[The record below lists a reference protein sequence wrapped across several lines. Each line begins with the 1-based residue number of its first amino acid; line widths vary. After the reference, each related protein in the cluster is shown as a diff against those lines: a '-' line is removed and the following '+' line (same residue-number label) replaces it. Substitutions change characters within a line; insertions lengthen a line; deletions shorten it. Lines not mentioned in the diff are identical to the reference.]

1 MICDMPRG
9 AKPIP
14 GPLSR
19 AIGSIVRS
27 RMTRLDVSVPDIANL
42 LGLSDAQVN
51 RILRASRHIDVEQ
64 LFSICQFLKL
74 DIREVLN
81 EAVAELGVE
90 SSKVAPIRSIAKSP
104 AISPRAPKSVTA
116 ARLRS
121 TVDQL
126 VGPDS
131 ASTLLPALSAAGMSV
146 PSQTWTSFMT
156 GDVDIELDD
165 RALDVIAS
173 AIGVRP
179 SYFTTTDTDELA
191 RVEAEIELARVM
203 EENGVTKIAA
213 RALDQLPPE
222 TVSAITELIR
232 SSNDMTSNS

>member
-1 MICDMPRG
+1 
-9 AKPIP
+9 
-14 GPLSR
+14 
-19 AIGSIVRS
+19 
-27 RMTRLDVSVPDIANL
+27 MTRLDVGVSDLADL
-42 LGLSDAQVN
+42 LGLSEAQVN

-64 LFSICQFLKL
+64 LYSICQFLKL

-81 EAVAELGVE
+81 EAIVELGVE
-90 SSKVAPIRSIAKSP
+90 SNKVAPIRSIAQPPS
-104 AISPRAPKSVTA
+104 ISLRAPKSVTA
-116 ARLRS
+116 ARLRT
-121 TVDQL
+121 TVERL
-126 VGPDS
+126 VGPGS
-131 ASTLLPALSAAGMSV
+131 ESTLLPALSAAGLSV

-165 RALDVIAS
+165 KALDVIAS

-191 RVEAEIELARVM
+191 RVEAEIELAKVM
-203 EENGVTKIAA
+203 EENGVTRIAA